1 MPPDLSIEKELWA
14 KGLTAVAGLDEA
26 GRGPLAGP
34 VVAAAV
40 VFPAHMEPIVG
51 IDDSKKLSP
60 EQREKLSVLIRERS
74 LFAIAEVTAGQIDE
88 VNILQASLLAMR
100 LAAEKLS
107 RKPEFLLIDGNKKVP
122 MDTPQRAIV
131 KGDGKVLSIAA
142 ASILAKVHRDRL
154 MGEFARQY
162 PAYGFEGHKGY
173 PTISHREAI
182 KRHGPCPIHRK
193 TFRGVKEFLP

>member
-40 VFPAHMEPIVG
+40 VFPAHMEAVEG

-60 EQREKLSVLIRERS
+60 EQRKKLSVLIRERS
-74 LFAIAEVTAGQIDE
+74 LFAIAEVTAEQIDE

-107 RKPEFLLIDGNKKVP
+107 QKPEFLLIDGNKKVP

-142 ASILAKVHRDRL
+142 ASILAKVHRDAL
-154 MGEFARQY
+154 MEEFARQY